1 MKMPRSALFVID
13 IQRELAHDPKTRIPH
28 AERVCSASERI
39 LSAARGI
46 IDAYRCREQQSPSII
61 VVVQHEEEPAK
72 GNLVRGTEPW
82 RLMFEPRDGVQEE
95 VLIAKKTRNTFES
108 NPDLADKLKA
118 DGITEIV
125 TFGMQSECCVV
136 ETSKG
141 ALEAGFKVTILQG
154 AHSTYDT
161 ESRSAIDIERAIEEE
176 LEGRGAE
183 VIPWEDAVASWEQ
196 RRMISSYSIFS
207 EL

>member
-1 MKMPRSALFVID
+1 MPRSALFVID
-13 IQRELAHDPKTRIPH
+13 IQLELAHDPKTRIPH

-95 VLIAKKTRNTFES
+95 VLVAKTTR
-108 NPDLADKLKA
+108 
-118 DGITEIV
+118 
-125 TFGMQSECCVV
+125 Q
-136 ETSKG
+136 
-141 ALEAGFKVTILQG
+141 
-154 AHSTYDT
+154 YY
-161 ESRSAIDIERAIEEE
+161 
-176 LEGRGAE
+176 
-183 VIPWEDAVASWEQ
+183 
-196 RRMISSYSIFS
+196 YSHLS
-207 EL
+207 H

>member
-1 MKMPRSALFVID
+1 
-13 IQRELAHDPKTRIPH
+13 
-28 AERVCSASERI
+28 
-39 LSAARGI
+39 
-46 IDAYRCREQQSPSII
+46 
-61 VVVQHEEEPAK
+61 
-72 GNLVRGTEPW
+72 
-82 RLMFEPRDGVQEE
+82 
-95 VLIAKKTRNTFES
+95 
-108 NPDLADKLKA
+108 
-118 DGITEIV
+118 
-125 TFGMQSECCVV
+125 MQSECCVV

>member
-1 MKMPRSALFVID
+1 MPRSALFVVD
-13 IQRELAHDPKTRIPH
+13 IQRGLAQDPKTRIPH
-28 AERVCSASERI
+28 AERVCSAGDKI
-39 LSAARGI
+39 LSVARGI
-46 IDAYRCREQQSPSII
+46 IDSYRIRAQRSPSVI
-61 VVVQHEEEPAK
+61 VVVQHEEEPED
-72 GNLVRGTEPW
+72 GPLVRDTEPW
-82 RLMFEPRDGVQEE
+82 RLVFEPRDGVPEE
-95 VLIAKKTRNTFES
+95 VLVAKTTRNTFET

-118 DGITEIV
+118 DGITEVI
-125 TFGMQSECCVV
+125 TFGIQSECCVV

-141 ALEAGFKVTILQG
+141 ALDAGFKVTFLQG

-161 ESRSAIDIERAIEEE
+161 ESRSAVEIERAVEEE
-176 LEGRGAE
+176 LKGRGAE